1 MIQAGDENPGPS
13 NNNLDGAMI
22 SGNYLKWIGTFSPS
36 IITHGL
42 FTGYNKN
49 MTVKHNYLEN
59 VPYGIIFK
67 SGTDSGVNMTI
78 TSGGCAYNVCKNG
91 KFAVRMK
98 GINGLKIYNNTF
110 YNDDNGGLCL
120 IMITSNADR
129 TIPSPST
136 GVKIYN
142 NIFYA
147 TSRMAMIRME
157 SGSLSDFQCD
167 YNVYWCEV
175 GEPFFAIDGTNIS
188 WEQWRAKGYDAHSK
202 VINPNFNNS
211 IDFVPSTRLDF
222 GKDLGSEWQS
232 GLATSARWVV
242 GSSPATTNQNGTW
255 QVGARLYQRTL
266 VSGITVTGASGSKTI
281 DTNKGT
287 LQLTALVLPNYAAEK
302 SVKWTVVNGSEL
314 ATVSIAGLVTA
325 IANGNITVRATATDG
340 SGIYGELG
348 ISIINQNVLI
358 RSISFIDNLTN
369 DTINGIGTKLAFKA
383 TINPPNATNQSLVW
397 SVENLTGKASID
409 ANGLLTTI
417 SQGSINVIAE
427 ASDGSLVRFQK
438 KYVIAVPTTM
448 RDNQSLS
455 EFKIFP
461 NPSQG
466 KIQIQFSSVPPE
478 GIIVEII
485 GVKGQIFEKK
495 RIFESLSEWKIS
507 QYSSNILFIRVTGQR
522 SSITKKVIISNSF
535 S

>member
-1 MIQAGDENPGPS
+1 
-13 NNNLDGAMI
+13 
-22 SGNYLKWIGTFSPS
+22 
-36 IITHGL
+36 
-42 FTGYNKN
+42 
-49 MTVKHNYLEN
+49 
-59 VPYGIIFK
+59 
-67 SGTDSGVNMTI
+67 
-78 TSGGCAYNVCKNG
+78 
-91 KFAVRMK
+91 
-98 GINGLKIYNNTF
+98 
-110 YNDDNGGLCL
+110 
-120 IMITSNADR
+120 
-129 TIPSPST
+129 
-136 GVKIYN
+136 
-142 NIFYA
+142 
-147 TSRMAMIRME
+147 MAMIAVE
-157 SGSLSDFQCD
+157 SGSLADFQCD
-167 YNVYWCEV
+167 NNVYWCEV
-175 GEPFFAIDGTNIS
+175 GEPIFLIDGKTIS
-188 WEQWRAKGYDAHSK
+188 WEQWNAKGYDVHSK
-202 VINPNFNNS
+202 VINPNFNNF